1 MSEAT
6 PIQPIDDK
14 EDHSLE
20 VAMTLKDLAAV
31 GDLLSTVGDQ
41 ELCNDT
47 IRDVGFLIH
56 RHATRINEL
65 LLL

>member
-31 GDLLSTVGDQ
+31 GDLLTTVGDQ

-47 IRDVGFLIH
+47 IRNVGYFIN
-56 RHATRINEL
+56 RHATRIYEL
-65 LLL
+65 I

>member
-31 GDLLSTVGDQ
+31 GNLLTTVGDQ

-65 LLL
+65 I